1 MPNHGVV
8 LAGPIL
14 AVLFDPTYPWSSS
27 PLVCLTLHRD
37 SGLKLFRA
45 LNQTR
50 TQPSYQEGLLLIPH
64 EICIIRSF
72 RPTHTFRHSP
82 ATQHCSLSKAG
93 ETVVTPIWSSSTNPT
108 PIWSSTGDFW
118 LISKIRR
125 RAGLGTKDQ
134 IFAVLIDIE
143 TVLTQTQSAFKTYSI
158 STFLFVSIC
167 EMSALRKWKT
177 TIGLNQGRSPHHLDF
192 K

>member
-1 MPNHGVV
+1 MLPLRAPRSYWRLSRCPKKPALKMPNHGVV

-14 AVLFDPTYPWSSS
+14 AVLFDPTCPWSSS

-82 ATQHCSLSKAG
+82 ATQHCLLSKAG
-93 ETVVTPIWSSSTNPT
+93 ETVVTPIWSSTVTGTPIWSSTVTGT
-108 PIWSSTGDFW
+108 PIWSSTGNFW
-118 LISKIRR
+118 LISKIWR
-125 RAGLGTKDQ
+125 RAGLGTKD
-134 IFAVLIDIE
+134 
-143 TVLTQTQSAFKTYSI
+143 
-158 STFLFVSIC
+158 
-167 EMSALRKWKT
+167 
-177 TIGLNQGRSPHHLDF
+177 
-192 K
+192 

>member
-14 AVLFDPTYPWSSS
+14 AVLFDPTCPCSSS

-45 LNQTR
+45 LNQTS
-50 TQPSYQEGLLLIPH
+50 TQPSYQEGLLLVPH

-82 ATQHCSLSKAG
+82 TTQHCSLSKAG
-93 ETVVTPIWSSSTNPT
+93 ETVVTPIWS
-108 PIWSSTGDFW
+108 
-118 LISKIRR
+118 
-125 RAGLGTKDQ
+125 
-134 IFAVLIDIE
+134 FAVLIDIE
-143 TVLTQTQSAFKTYSI
+143 TVLTQTQSAFKT
-158 STFLFVSIC
+158 
-167 EMSALRKWKT
+167 LRKWKT
-177 TIGLNQGRSPHHLDF
+177 TLEAKSRSVTTSS
-192 K
+192 

>member
-1 MPNHGVV
+1 MLPLRAPRSYWRLSRCPKKPALKMPNHGVV

-14 AVLFDPTYPWSSS
+14 AVLFDPTCPWSSS

-82 ATQHCSLSKAG
+82 ATQHCLLSKAG
-93 ETVVTPIWSSSTNPT
+93 ETVVTPIWSS
-108 PIWSSTGDFW
+108 TGNLKKSWIGDKR
-118 LISKIRR
+118 L
-125 RAGLGTKDQ
+125 
-134 IFAVLIDIE
+134 DICCSHWHWNCFDPD
-143 TVLTQTQSAFKTYSI
+143 T
-158 STFLFVSIC
+158 IC
-167 EMSALRKWKT
+167 
-177 TIGLNQGRSPHHLDF
+177 F
-192 K
+192 